1 MLHRPFRL
9 TLAAL
14 LAGASL
20 GASAHELYSDAER
33 HLNANVEAV
42 FGAFHSERSY
52 AIARDQPS
60 STSWREGYIKYGL
73 SADQAL
79 GSVGSLYGAFAM
91 LSSATWGDGDAAGF
105 SDGSERTSK
114 IEDAY
119 LGWKSGN
126 LVPMLGEDGID
137 LSFGKQMI
145 AVGDGFLLQG
155 DSLNVG
161 HGLADGQFNRG
172 GAYYLAARKSFDKTA
187 VLRLGGSS
195 GWRGDLMW
203 LQSDNRAQANTE
215 LHVATL
221 EHVADAGTVGL
232 TYIGTTHVDEQYASP
247 LQLERDGMKTYSL
260 RGQGNAGVDN
270 LFLSGEYAKQD
281 KPHTATEDAWYLEAG
296 WTFADLPWQP
306 NLSYRYSRFSEQYDT
321 LFYGL
326 GRGLGTWFQGEV
338 AGNYAGPFNSNARVQ
353 KVGLVVSP
361 TPTLNLGVMG
371 FHFDTIDRSLG
382 NVDGRE
388 VDLYAEWTINEHL
401 MIVPLV
407 GLYQPDRS
415 VAQGGTQ
422 LGNNHDN
429 LYGQVVFVS
438 TF

>member
-1 MLHRPFRL
+1 MHHRPFRL

-20 GASAHELYSDAER
+20 SASAHELYSDAER

-52 AIARDQPS
+52 AIARGQPG

-119 LGWKSGN
+119 VGWKSGN
-126 LVPMLGEDGID
+126 LVPILGEDGID
-137 LSFGKQMI
+137 LSFGKQMV

-187 VLRLGGSS
+187 VLRLGGNS

-260 RGQGNAGVDN
+260 RGQGNAGVEN

-353 KVGLVVSP
+353 KVGLTVSP

-388 VDLYAEWTINEHL
+388 LDIYAEWTLNDNL

-415 VAQGGTQ
+415 VEQGGTQ
-422 LGNNHDN
+422 LGNHHDN

>member
-1 MLHRPFRL
+1 
-9 TLAAL
+9 LAAL

>member
-1 MLHRPFRL
+1 MHHRPFRL

-14 LAGASL
+14 LAGASM

-52 AIARDQPS
+52 AIARDQPG

-296 WTFADLPWQP
+296 WTFVDLPWQP

>member
-1 MLHRPFRL
+1 MHHRPYRR

-20 GASAHELYSDAER
+20 SASAHELYSDAER

-52 AIARDQPS
+52 AIARDQPG

-119 LGWKSGN
+119 VGWKSGN

-137 LSFGKQMI
+137 LSFGKQMV

-260 RGQGNAGVDN
+260 RGQGNAGVEN

-353 KVGLVVSP
+353 KVGLSVSP

-371 FHFDTIDRSLG
+371 FHFDAIDRSLG

-388 VDLYAEWTINEHL
+388 LDIYAEWTLNDHL

-415 VAQGGTQ
+415 VEQGGTQ

>member
-1 MLHRPFRL
+1 MHHRPFRL

-20 GASAHELYSDAER
+20 TASAHELYSDAER

-52 AIARDQPS
+52 AIARDQPG

-119 LGWKSGN
+119 VGWKSGN
-126 LVPMLGEDGID
+126 LVPILGEDGID
-137 LSFGKQMI
+137 LSFGKQMV

-260 RGQGNAGVDN
+260 RGQGNAGVEN

-353 KVGLVVSP
+353 KLGLTVSP

-388 VDLYAEWTINEHL
+388 LDIYAEWTLNDHL

-415 VAQGGTQ
+415 VEQGGTQ

>member
-1 MLHRPFRL
+1 MPHRPFRL
-9 TLAAL
+9 SLAAI
-14 LAGASL
+14 LAGVSL
-20 GASAHELYSDAER
+20 QAPALELYSDTER
-33 HLNANVEAV
+33 HLNATVEAV
-42 FGAFHSERSY
+42 FGAFHSEERY
-52 AIARDQPS
+52 AVARDRPGAA
-60 STSWREGYIKYGL
+60 SWREGYVKYGL
-73 SADQAL
+73 SADQRL
-79 GSVGSLYGAFAM
+79 GNNGTVYGAFAL

-105 SDGSERTSK
+105 SDGSERTTK

-126 LVPMLGEDGID
+126 QVPLLGEDGID
-137 LSFGKQMI
+137 LSFGKQMV
-145 AVGDGFLLQG
+145 AVGDGFLIQG

-187 VLRLGGSS
+187 VLRLGGKQ

-203 LQSDNRAQANTE
+203 LQSGNRVQANTE
-215 LHVATL
+215 MHVATL

-232 TYIGTTHVDEQYASP
+232 TYIGTTHVDAQYASP
-247 LQLERDGMKTYSL
+247 QQLERDGMKTYSV
-260 RGQGNAGVDN
+260 RAQGNAGVDN
-270 LFLSGEYAKQD
+270 LFLSGEYAKQN
-281 KPHTATEDAWYLEAG
+281 KPHSADENAWYLEAG

-306 NLSYRYSRFSEQYDT
+306 NVSYRYSRFSEQYDT

-353 KVGLVVSP
+353 KVGLSVSP
-361 TPTLNLGVMG
+361 AASLTVGALL
-371 FHFDTIDRSLG
+371 FKFDTLDRGLG

-388 VDLYAEWTINEHL
+388 LDLYAEWTINEHL

-407 GLYQPDRS
+407 GLYQPHRS
-415 VAQGGTQ
+415 AEQGGTQ
-422 LGNNHDN
+422 LGNDNNN
-429 LYGQVVFVS
+429 LYSQVVFVS

>member
-1 MLHRPFRL
+1 MPHRPFRL
-9 TLAAL
+9 SLAAI
-14 LAGASL
+14 LAGVSL
-20 GASAHELYSDAER
+20 QAPALELYSDTER
-33 HLNANVEAV
+33 HLNATVEAV
-42 FGAFHSERSY
+42 FGAFHSEERY
-52 AIARDQPS
+52 AVARDRPGAA
-60 STSWREGYIKYGL
+60 SWREGYVKYGL
-73 SADQAL
+73 SADQRL
-79 GSVGSLYGAFAM
+79 GNNGTVYGAFAL

-126 LVPMLGEDGID
+126 QVPLLGEDDID
-137 LSFGKQMI
+137 LSFGKQMV
-145 AVGDGFLLQG
+145 AVGDGFLIQG

-187 VLRLGGSS
+187 VLRLGGKQ

-215 LHVATL
+215 MHVATL

-232 TYIGTTHVDEQYASP
+232 TYIGTTHVDAQYASP
-247 LQLERDGMKTYSL
+247 QQLERDGMKTYSV
-260 RGQGNAGVDN
+260 RAQGNAGVDN
-270 LFLSGEYAKQD
+270 LFLSGEYAKQN
-281 KPHTATEDAWYLEAG
+281 KPHSADENAWYLEAG

-306 NLSYRYSRFSEQYDT
+306 NVSYRYSRFSEQYDT

-353 KVGLVVSP
+353 KVGLSVSP
-361 TPTLNLGVMG
+361 AASLTVGALL
-371 FHFDTIDRSLG
+371 FKFDTLDRGLG

-388 VDLYAEWTINEHL
+388 LDLYAEWTINEHL

-407 GLYQPDRS
+407 GLYQPHRS
-415 VAQGGTQ
+415 AEQGGTQ
-422 LGNNHDN
+422 LGNDNNN
-429 LYGQVVFVS
+429 LYSQVVFVS

>member
-1 MLHRPFRL
+1 MHHRPFRL

-20 GASAHELYSDAER
+20 SASAHELYSDAER

-52 AIARDQPS
+52 AIARGQPG

-119 LGWKSGN
+119 VGWKSGN
-126 LVPMLGEDGID
+126 LVPILGEDGID
-137 LSFGKQMI
+137 LSFGKQMV

-187 VLRLGGSS
+187 VLRLGGNS

-260 RGQGNAGVDN
+260 RGQGNAGVEN

-353 KVGLVVSP
+353 KVGLTVSP

-388 VDLYAEWTINEHL
+388 LDIYAEWTLNDHL

-415 VAQGGTQ
+415 VEQGGTQ
-422 LGNNHDN
+422 LGNHHDN

>member
-1 MLHRPFRL
+1 MHHRPFRL

-52 AIARDQPS
+52 AIARDQPG

-79 GSVGSLYGAFAM
+79 DSVGSLYGAFAM

-161 HGLADGQFNRG
+161 QGLAEGQFNRG
-172 GAYYLAARKSFDKTA
+172 GAYYLKARKSFDKTA

-306 NLSYRYSRFSEQYDT
+306 NLSYRYSRFSDQYDT

-361 TPTLNLGVMG
+361 TPALNLGVMG

>member
-1 MLHRPFRL
+1 
-9 TLAAL
+9 
-14 LAGASL
+14 
-20 GASAHELYSDAER
+20 
-33 HLNANVEAV
+33 
-42 FGAFHSERSY
+42 
-52 AIARDQPS
+52 
-60 STSWREGYIKYGL
+60 GL

>member
-1 MLHRPFRL
+1 MHHRPYRR

-52 AIARDQPS
+52 VIGRDQPG
-60 STSWREGYIKYGL
+60 STSWQEGYIKYGL
-73 SADQAL
+73 SADQRL
-79 GSVGSLYGAFAM
+79 GSMGALYGAFAL

-126 LVPMLGEDGID
+126 LVPLLGEDGID
-137 LSFGKQMI
+137 LSFGKQMV

-215 LHVATL
+215 MHVATL

-232 TYIGTTHVDEQYASP
+232 TYIATTHVDEQYASP
-247 LQLERDGMKTYSL
+247 QQLERDGMKTYSL

-296 WTFADLPWQP
+296 WTFANLPWQP

-361 TPTLNLGVMG
+361 SPTLNLGVMA
-371 FHFDTIDRSLG
+371 FNFDTIDRRLG

-388 VDLYAEWTINEHL
+388 LDIYAEWTINDHL
-401 MIVPLV
+401 MVVPLV

-415 VAQGGTQ
+415 AEQGGTQ
-422 LGNNHDN
+422 LGSNNDN

>member
-1 MLHRPFRL
+1 MPHRPFRL
-9 TLAAL
+9 SLAAI
-14 LAGASL
+14 LAGVSL
-20 GASAHELYSDAER
+20 QAPALELYSDTER
-33 HLNANVEAV
+33 HLNATVEAV
-42 FGAFHSERSY
+42 FGAFHSEERY
-52 AIARDQPS
+52 AVARDRPGAA
-60 STSWREGYIKYGL
+60 SWREGYVKYGL
-73 SADQAL
+73 SADQRL
-79 GSVGSLYGAFAM
+79 GNNGTVYGAFAL

-126 LVPMLGEDGID
+126 QVPLLGEDGID
-137 LSFGKQMI
+137 LSFGKQMV
-145 AVGDGFLLQG
+145 AVGDGFLIQG

-187 VLRLGGSS
+187 VLRLGGKQ

-215 LHVATL
+215 MHVATL

-232 TYIGTTHVDEQYASP
+232 TYIGTSHVDARYASP
-247 LQLERDGMKTYSL
+247 QQLERDGMKTYSV
-260 RGQGNAGVDN
+260 RAQGNAGVDN
-270 LFLSGEYAKQD
+270 LFLSGEYAKQN
-281 KPHTATEDAWYLEAG
+281 KPHSADENAWYLEAG

-306 NLSYRYSRFSEQYDT
+306 NVSYRYSRFSEQYDT

-353 KVGLVVSP
+353 KVGLSVSP
-361 TPTLNLGVMG
+361 AASLTVGALL
-371 FHFDTIDRSLG
+371 FKFDTLDRGLG

-388 VDLYAEWTINEHL
+388 LDLYAEWTINEHL

-407 GLYQPDRS
+407 GLYQPHRS
-415 VAQGGTQ
+415 AEQGGTQ
-422 LGNNHDN
+422 LGNDNNN
-429 LYGQVVFVS
+429 LYSQVVFVS

>member
-1 MLHRPFRL
+1 MHHRPFRL

-20 GASAHELYSDAER
+20 SASAHELYSDAER
-33 HLNANVEAV
+33 HLNANLEAV

-52 AIARDQPS
+52 AIARGQPG

-114 IEDAY
+114 IEDAFV
-119 LGWKSGN
+119 GWKSGN

-137 LSFGKQMI
+137 LSFGKQMV

-260 RGQGNAGVDN
+260 RGQGNAGVEN

-353 KVGLVVSP
+353 KVGLTVSP

-388 VDLYAEWTINEHL
+388 LDIYAEWTLNDHL

-415 VAQGGTQ
+415 VEQGGTQ

>member
-1 MLHRPFRL
+1 MHHRPFRL

-20 GASAHELYSDAER
+20 TASAHELYSDAER

-52 AIARDQPS
+52 AIARDQPG

-119 LGWKSGN
+119 VGWKSGN
-126 LVPMLGEDGID
+126 LVPILGEDGID
-137 LSFGKQMI
+137 LSFGKQMV

-161 HGLADGQFNRG
+161 HGFADGQFNRG

-260 RGQGNAGVDN
+260 RGQGNAGVEN

-296 WTFADLPWQP
+296 WTFADLAWQP

-353 KVGLVVSP
+353 KVGLTVSP

-388 VDLYAEWTINEHL
+388 LDIYAEWTLNDHL

-415 VAQGGTQ
+415 VEQGGTQ

>member
-52 AIARDQPS
+52 AIARDQPG

-247 LQLERDGMKTYSL
+247 LQLERDGMETYSL

-361 TPTLNLGVMG
+361 TPALNLGVMG